1 MRILESFILGKENNP
16 LTCEDG
22 VFISEKLVAVIDG
35 VTAKG
40 SRMWNGHKSGYFAKE
55 VLLQTLQELVDGDDN
70 CLLADEQRSVLLL
83 EKLDMALYDAVLSQ
97 GGDDMPTEE
106 YPRASIIL
114 YNDITKEVISYGDCQ
129 CSMGGRIHS
138 HGKEVDRLNSDLR
151 AYHLEYQLL
160 CGATIEEL
168 AQNDPGR
175 AAIKEN
181 LRIQLGFENRK
192 GEFGYP
198 VLNGCGIEKTLI
210 KRYKVREGD
219 VVILASD
226 GYPRLGKSLE
236 ESERA
241 LQQILREDP
250 MCFRV
255 YRSTKGVMPGNVS
268 FDDRAFCEFIV

>member
-192 GEFGYP
+192 GEFCYP
-198 VLNGCGIEKTLI
+198 VLKGCGIEKTLI